1 VYFEELIHKPTF
13 KKNQIKIHSFSRKIT
28 FLKKGLT
35 ASVFLVILVH
45 TMNEFSEQK
54 EIEITAHQLQQFQNL
69 IAKLYQCCQERM
81 QYQSDRFKLPDAEL
95 RCLLLFGEERYL
107 TPKGIAYK
115 MNVVKSRISKIIDGL
130 IKKDLIQRIKD
141 PEDSR
146 ISLVS
151 LTGKGHDKVKKL
163 KVFLDDI
170 HQKVLQEMPT
180 EQRKILLMNLDL
192 LKSSMESVKELMV

>member
-1 VYFEELIHKPTF
+1 M
-13 KKNQIKIHSFSRKIT
+13 
-28 FLKKGLT
+28 T
-35 ASVFLVILVH
+35 ASVFPTILVH
-45 TMNEFSEQK
+45 TMNEYSEQK
-54 EIEITAHQLQQFQNL
+54 EVEITAHQLQQFQNL
-69 IAKLYQCCQERM
+69 IAKLFQCCQERM

-95 RCLLLFGEERYL
+95 RCLMLFGEERYL

-146 ISLVS
+146 ISLLS
-151 LTGKGHDKVKKL
+151 LTGKGHDKINKL
-163 KVFLDDI
+163 RAFLDDI
-170 HQKVLQEMPT
+170 HQKVLQEVPI

-192 LKSSMESVKELMV
+192 LKSSMESVKELMD